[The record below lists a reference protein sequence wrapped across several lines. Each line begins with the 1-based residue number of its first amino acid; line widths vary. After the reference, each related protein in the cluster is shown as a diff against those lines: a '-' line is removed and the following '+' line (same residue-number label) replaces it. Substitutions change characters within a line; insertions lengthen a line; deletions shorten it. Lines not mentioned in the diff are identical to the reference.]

1 MEIRAQRQRLVQ
13 NLVDELLQYVSG
25 FWQLPEGWSQQDCEL
40 PEYLKA
46 WLDIGSTDIRKATQS
61 DKDAW
66 VKAISDKFSQY
77 VRAALEAKKL
87 ELSDIELKYFR
98 QQIKRESV
106 RMTKDLEVML

>member
-1 MEIRAQRQRLVQ
+1 M
-13 NLVDELLQYVSG
+13 
-25 FWQLPEGWSQQDCEL
+25 
-40 PEYLKA
+40 
-46 WLDIGSTDIRKATQS
+46 
-61 DKDAW
+61 
-66 VKAISDKFSQY
+66 KAISDKFSQY